1 VGLSVFGV
9 AMSDRHV
16 LAAAHAIEGVLRP
29 RG

>member
-1 VGLSVFGV
+1 VFGV

-16 LAAAHAIEGVLRP
+16 LAAAAAIEGVLRA